1 MTIREITHEELI
13 DLYDA
18 ADALQYDMSDRH
30 ELKQMRD
37 YLSAVIN
44 TMDKLLSK
52 SKAEIDVIIAD
63 YDATEDY

>member
-1 MTIREITHEELI
+1 MTKNEITHEELI

-30 ELKQMRD
+30 ELKLMRD
-37 YLSAVIN
+37 YLSAIVN

-52 SKAEIDVIIAD
+52 SKGDFNVIIAN